1 MLRANFVSPK
11 VSWMRTR
18 STKARKI
25 SLFCLWDWP
34 DELNK
39 CSLRLRPPVLMPKV
53 WSGAKGLVF
62 GPKVCLWPG
71 LWTFLRPKVW
81 SRPEGNIK
89 PLLQHWVNGNR
100 AGIPKSNSS
109 VLPKSWIIYCK
120 YSNIYKLIADWPKRI
135 FLNDQLT
142 EKEMTLHRKIPRLVC
157 RFPPL
162 VLICSLVKTS
172 RSLKDYCSLGKD

>member
-1 MLRANFVSPK
+1 MLGAYFVSPK

-25 SLFCLWDWP
+25 VFKLDLMGKISLFRLRDCP

-89 PLLQHWVNGNR
+89 PLLQHWIMFHHPAWAVGSYNSCPPARGTSQIQVNQTQLRNHQNQ
-100 AGIPKSNSS
+100 PVQVTFKSS
-109 VLPKSWIIYCK
+109 
-120 YSNIYKLIADWPKRI
+120 
-135 FLNDQLT
+135 
-142 EKEMTLHRKIPRLVC
+142 
-157 RFPPL
+157 
-162 VLICSLVKTS
+162 
-172 RSLKDYCSLGKD
+172 